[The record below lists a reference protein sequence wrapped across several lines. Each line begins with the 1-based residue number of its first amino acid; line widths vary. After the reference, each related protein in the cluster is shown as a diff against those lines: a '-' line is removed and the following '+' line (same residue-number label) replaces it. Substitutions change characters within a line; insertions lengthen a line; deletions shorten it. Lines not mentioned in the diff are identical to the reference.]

1 MFKRLGFALALLL
14 LFAFA
19 WRALERVSVEVVGQ
33 PSMTGPIQHK
43 LERPF
48 FEQLAATSG
57 IPLNIQYKTIDTLGI
72 KDDYQLELI
81 RTGALDIVSL
91 RFLQNASAEPTLLG
105 IDLMGLN
112 TDFDTAR
119 DVVNAYASV
128 LDGRLQERFNAKLLG
143 VWPFGPQVFFCRT
156 AITGLT
162 DLAGMRIRVGNSN
175 FSPMITTLGGTPV
188 VIPFENVKDAL
199 RSGLVDCAITSA
211 TSGNYAGW
219 GEHSKY
225 YFPLGTQMGLNGYV
239 ISLELWNALTKSQQ
253 QSLQA
258 AFNRHV
264 DEIWLFAR
272 EAHDDASSCNIG
284 GSCVHGKRHQ
294 LILVEPKAESYEL
307 MGEIA
312 YQTTFKD
319 WARRCDQVHA
329 GCSADWSARIGPLLR
344 RKGKPVPVADTAP

>member
-1 MFKRLGFALALLL
+1 MLRRLGLALVLLL

-19 WRALERVSVEVVGQ
+19 WRALDRISVEVVGQ

-43 LERPF
+43 LERTF

-57 IPLNIQYKTIDTLGI
+57 IPLDIQYRTIDTLGI

-81 RTGALDIVSL
+81 RNGALDIVSL

-105 IDLMGLN
+105 IDLLGLN
-112 TDFDTAR
+112 TDFDTAHN
-119 DVVNAYASV
+119 VVNAYAPV
-128 LDGRLQERFNAKLLG
+128 LDQRLQERFKAKLLG

-162 DLAGMRIRVGNSN
+162 DLKGRKVRVGNSN

-188 VIPFENVKDAL
+188 VIPFENVKEAL
-199 RSGLVDCAITSA
+199 RSGLVDCAISSA

-219 GEHSKY
+219 AEHTRY

-239 ISLELWNALTKSQQ
+239 ISLELWDALTKKQQ
-253 QSLQA
+253 EALQI

-272 EAHDDASSCNIG
+272 EAHDDASSCSTG
-284 GSCVHGKRHQ
+284 GTCIHGKRYH
-294 LILVEPKAESYEL
+294 LILVEPRAESYTL

-312 YQTTFKD
+312 YRTTFED
-319 WARRCDQVHA
+319 WSRRCDEVHA
-329 GCSADWSARIGPLLR
+329 GCSADWMTRVAPLLR
-344 RKGKPVPVADTAP
+344 RKGQSVPATGTAP